1 MSGASST
8 RPGAHTARR
17 ETALVSGAFTTF
29 LAKERRETFKTWRL
43 WVLPGILVFLGLM
56 SPTLTKLTPELLKAT
71 AKSQPGV
78 IIRFPPQVA
87 RDAYLQFMD
96 NLGQLVVIAVIVVGA
111 ATISAERKS
120 GTAILVLTKPISR
133 AAFVVAKAVSQL
145 ALLICATILG
155 TALCIA
161 TTVALFGTGSI
172 GPFVEAV
179 ALWLVYAAMILLM
192 MIMLSAAMRSQAPA
206 IGAGIGLW
214 IALLF
219 LTGFPLLRD
228 HSPAGLMAANDAAL
242 RGRDVALLWPIA
254 TSVLAGL
261 VFVAAAVWFMG
272 RREL

>member
-1 MSGASST
+1 M
-8 RPGAHTARR
+8 
-17 ETALVSGAFTTF
+17 
-29 LAKERRETFKTWRL
+29 
-43 WVLPGILVFLGLM
+43 
-56 SPTLTKLTPELLKAT
+56 
-71 AKSQPGV
+71 
-78 IIRFPPQVA
+78 
-87 RDAYLQFMD
+87 
-96 NLGQLVVIAVIVVGA
+96 
-111 ATISAERKS
+111 
-120 GTAILVLTKPISR
+120 
-133 AAFVVAKAVSQL
+133 
-145 ALLICATILG
+145 
-155 TALCIA
+155 
-161 TTVALFGTGSI
+161 ALFGTGSI

>member
-1 MSGASST
+1 MMDW
-8 RPGAHTARR
+8 PG
-17 ETALVSGAFTTF
+17 
-29 LAKERRETFKTWRL
+29 
-43 WVLPGILVFLGLM
+43 
-56 SPTLTKLTPELLKAT
+56 
-71 AKSQPGV
+71 
-78 IIRFPPQVA
+78 
-87 RDAYLQFMD
+87 
-96 NLGQLVVIAVIVVGA
+96 
-111 ATISAERKS
+111 
-120 GTAILVLTKPISR
+120 SR
-133 AAFVVAKAVSQL
+133 AAFVVAKAISQL
-145 ALLICATILG
+145 TLLVCATILG

-179 ALWLVYAAMILLM
+179 VLWLVFATMILLL

-228 HSPAGLMAANDAAL
+228 HSPAGLMASNDAAL

>member
-1 MSGASST
+1 M
-8 RPGAHTARR
+8 
-17 ETALVSGAFTTF
+17 SGAFTTF

-43 WVLPGILVFLGLM
+43 WVLPGILVFLGLT
-56 SPTLTKLTPELLKAT
+56 SPTLTKLTAELLKAT
-71 AKSQPGV
+71 AKSQPGL

-87 RDAYLQFMD
+87 RDAYLQFMG
-96 NLGQLVVIAVIVVGA
+96 NLGQLVMIAIIVVGA

-120 GTAILVLTKPISR
+120 GTAVLVLTKPISR
-133 AAFVVAKAVSQL
+133 TAFVVAKAVSQL
-145 ALLICATILG
+145 ALLTCATLLG
-155 TALCIA
+155 SALCIA

-172 GPFVEAV
+172 GPFVDAV
-179 ALWLVYAAMILLM
+179 ALWLVYAAMILLL
-192 MIMLSAAMRSQAPA
+192 MIMLSAAMRGQAPA

-228 HSPAGLMAANDAAL
+228 HSPAGLMATNNAAL
-242 RGRDVALLWPIA
+242 RSRDVALLWPIT

-261 VFVAAAVWFMG
+261 AFLAAAVWFMG